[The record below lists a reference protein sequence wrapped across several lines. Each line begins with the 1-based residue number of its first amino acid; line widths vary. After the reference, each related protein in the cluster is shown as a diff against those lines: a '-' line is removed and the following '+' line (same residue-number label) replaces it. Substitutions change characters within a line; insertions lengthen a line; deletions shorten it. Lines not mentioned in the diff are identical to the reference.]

1 MDAHFID
8 QVFSDLNPSKD
19 PLPYGEYDGCTFKD
33 CDFSSAHFINFLFID
48 CTFIHCNLSNAHI
61 GGCLFR
67 DVSFRNCK
75 MLGLR
80 FDTCKDVGMVLKFED
95 CVLNH
100 SSFFQ
105 KKLKKTPFVNTQ
117 LKGVDFTDTDLTES
131 VFKDCDLS
139 EAKFDHTILVKVDF
153 TKAAH
158 YVIDPELNSIKKAK
172 FSIPEV
178 IGLLAKY
185 DIDIRP

>member
-1 MDAHFID
+1 
-8 QVFSDLNPSKD
+8 
-19 PLPYGEYDGCTFKD
+19 
-33 CDFSSAHFINFLFID
+33 
-48 CTFIHCNLSNAHI
+48 
-61 GGCLFR
+61 
-67 DVSFRNCK
+67 

-80 FDTCKDVGMVLKFED
+80 FDTCKDFGMVLRFED

-100 SSFFQ
+100 CSFFQ
-105 KKLKKTPFVNTQ
+105 KKLKKTPFINTQ

-131 VFKDCDLS
+131 VFMGCDLN
-139 EAKFDHTILVKVDF
+139 EAKFDHSILVKVDF
-153 TKAAH
+153 TKALN

-172 FSIPEV
+172 FSIPGV